1 MVFFFNQPHHS
12 CTLLFQD
19 EETGMCVGMLPNGD
33 TGVYHK
39 SYVDDSVNEQHSV
52 VWQTSWRNTYNEKNS
67 LTMPQR
73 MECSVKLLYSS
84 ETRYSMKIRL
94 EPLVLLEFS

>member
-1 MVFFFNQPHHS
+1 MFVCFFNQPHHS

-52 VWQTSWRNTYNEKNS
+52 VWQT
-67 LTMPQR
+67 
-73 MECSVKLLYSS
+73 
-84 ETRYSMKIRL
+84 
-94 EPLVLLEFS
+94 

>member
-1 MVFFFNQPHHS
+1 MSYTGSWEPLVVCLFEWVFLFVCFFNQPHHS

-52 VWQTSWRNTYNEKNS
+52 V
-67 LTMPQR
+67 
-73 MECSVKLLYSS
+73 
-84 ETRYSMKIRL
+84 
-94 EPLVLLEFS
+94 